1 MRSEL
6 LRHEVTTCMA
16 KRLVWNGAVHGQ
28 ADTTGT
34 NALLPSTK
42 EQNGVLLAA
51 QRIRVSYLR
60 FVLM

>member
-28 ADTTGT
+28 ADTGT

-51 QRIRVSYLR
+51 
-60 FVLM
+60 